1 MVAHS
6 SINSFIQKTMLRH
19 LLHAGTL
26 VGAEETE
33 VSAVDRIAMSGNSN
47 SQVGHGQG
55 EPGMGICF
63 LPWHKPCL

>member
-33 VSAVDRIAMSGNSN
+33 VSAVDRIAMSGN
-47 SQVGHGQG
+47 
-55 EPGMGICF
+55 
-63 LPWHKPCL
+63 